1 MLEQDKVERIKS
13 RNVYFLFL
21 FFFNS
26 FLFMCFVLLFF
37 SLYKFV
43 GGKKK
48 KLKNSLAKW
57 QICTAKCP
65 AVISKLKMHSMI
77 INTNVYVH

>member
-43 GGKKK
+43 GGKKNK
-48 KLKNSLAKW
+48 IEK
-57 QICTAKCP
+57 
-65 AVISKLKMHSMI
+65 
-77 INTNVYVH
+77 